1 LCAEGRST
9 EFDIIV
15 KAANP
20 KRKVTTV
27 VKAAQS
33 FDFQK
38 KLVTTMQSQMFKDMK
53 VAATK
58 EKKKG
63 KKETVE
69 KKQPAKKEEVK
80 ESQVAQKARPG
91 VIKKNRKD
99 RRKDQRKER
108 RRDIKKKI
116 KEEKIKLQQETTA
129 TASHAMKDE

>member
-1 LCAEGRST
+1 M
-9 EFDIIV
+9 
-15 KAANP
+15 
-20 KRKVTTV
+20 

-53 VAATK
+53 VAASK

-63 KKETVE
+63 KKETAVE